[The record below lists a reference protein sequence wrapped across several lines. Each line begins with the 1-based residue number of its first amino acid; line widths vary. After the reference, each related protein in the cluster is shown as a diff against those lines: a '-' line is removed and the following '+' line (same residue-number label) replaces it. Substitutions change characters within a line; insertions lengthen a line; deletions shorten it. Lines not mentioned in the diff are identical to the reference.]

1 VHPSASSASKNPS
14 LNETFILFETFNQI
28 ILKFDL
34 SLIPWMHWMHL
45 DALFPEIYLK
55 KKSVVMLNAI
65 QFIRVREQESQ
76 ALEQASQVDLS

>member
-1 VHPSASSASKNPS
+1 
-14 LNETFILFETFNQI
+14 
-28 ILKFDL
+28 
-34 SLIPWMHWMHL
+34 MHWMHL